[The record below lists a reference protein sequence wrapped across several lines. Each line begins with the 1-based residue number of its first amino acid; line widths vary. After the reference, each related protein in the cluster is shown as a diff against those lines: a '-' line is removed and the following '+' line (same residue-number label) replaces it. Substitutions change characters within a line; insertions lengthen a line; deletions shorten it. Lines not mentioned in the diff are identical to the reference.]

1 MGVPLSWYLGLS
13 TALFVIGLYGVTTR
27 RNGIVVLMCIELM
40 LNAANINFIAFSGY
54 YAAEPGFDSNAGQ
67 VFAVFSIAIAAA
79 EAAVGLAVFLALWKS
94 RDTINVD
101 ALNVLRW

>member
-1 MGVPLSWYLGLS
+1 MGVPLQNYVILS
-13 TALFVIGLYGVTTR
+13 TVIFTIGLYGVMTR

-40 LNAANINFIAFSGY
+40 LNAANINFIAFSVY
-54 YAAEPGFDSNAGQ
+54 YGSNGTADPAGQ
-67 VFAVFSIAIAAA
+67 VFALFAIAIAAA
-79 EAAVGLAVFLALWKS
+79 EAAVGLAIFLALWKC